1 MKINFR
7 GKSFVFTLRMKSK
20 EVRCI
25 AIMSLVFWVT
35 MTNQGQEIDVGKL
48 MTRLEEALPMAVQSE
63 SAAEISDTGCDVA
76 YEVWSS
82 TDGETPPES

>member
-7 GKSFVFTLRMKSK
+7 GKSFVFTLRMNSK

-25 AIMSLVFWVT
+25 AIMSLVFWVA
-35 MTNQGQEIDVGKL
+35 MTNPGQIDVGEL
-48 MTRLEEALPMAVQSE
+48 MVQLEALPMAVQSE
-63 SAAEISDTGCDVA
+63 ETEEMSDTGCNVA
-76 YEVWSS
+76 YEVWGS